1 MGVLRLVLGDQLSP
15 GISSLQDAAPGDM
28 VLMAEVSEEATYVR
42 HHKKK
47 IAFLFAAMRHF
58 AAELCAAGYCVRY
71 VGLEDRGNTGSLR
84 GEVARALEEV
94 PGLTSVV
101 ATRPGEWRL
110 SEDMQAW
117 QELLPVPVELRE
129 DTRFIVPLTEFF
141 SWAKGRKQLRMEF
154 FYREVRRKTGLL
166 MDGQEPAGGQ
176 WNFDQ
181 ENRKR
186 LPKSVVP
193 PPRFLPPADTLTQE
207 VIACV
212 AERFPDHFGDLEPWV
227 LATTR
232 AGAEAARDHF
242 ISDILPGFG
251 DWQDAMATGEPWMWH
266 SLLSVYLNCG
276 LLDPLDLCRR
286 AEAQWRAGRAPL
298 NAVEGFIRQIIGWR
312 EYVRGIYW
320 LKMPAYADTNA
331 LDAHRPLPDFYW
343 TGETAMRCMAEAIG
357 QTKRHAYAHHIQRLM
372 VTGNFA
378 LIAGI
383 DPKAVNQWYLTVY
396 ADAYDWVELPNTHG
410 MALYADAGLMASKPY
425 AASGNYI
432 NKMSDYC
439 GRCAYKVT
447 EKSGPKACPFNYL
460 YWDFIARNRERLSRN
475 PRMALIYK
483 AFDRIAEA
491 EITTMRASAADFL
504 ADSLSGRRLN
514 RR

>member
-15 GISSLQDAAPGDM
+15 DISSLKDAAPDDLI
-28 VLMAEVSEEATYVR
+28 LMAEVAEEATYVR

-58 AAELCAAGYCVRY
+58 ANELGAAGHRVRY
-71 VGLEDRGNTGSLR
+71 VRLDDAGNAGSLR

-94 PGLTSVV
+94 PGLSSVV
-101 ATRPGEWRL
+101 VTKPGEWRL
-110 SEDMQAW
+110 LEDIEAW
-117 QELLPVPVELRE
+117 RDLLPVPVELCE
-129 DTRFIVPLTEFF
+129 DTRFIVPLTDFF
-141 SWAKGRKQLRMEF
+141 AWAKGRKQLRMEF

-166 MDGQEPAGGQ
+166 MDGEEPAGGQ
-176 WNFDQ
+176 WNFDHD
-181 ENRKR
+181 NRKR
-186 LPKSVVP
+186 LPKSLVP
-193 PPRFLPPADTLTQE
+193 PPRFLPPADKLTQE
-207 VIACV
+207 VIALV
-212 AERFPDHFGDLEPWV
+212 AARFPDHFGDLEPWV
-227 LATTR
+227 FATTR

-242 ISDILPGFG
+242 ITEILPGFG
-251 DWQDAMATGEPWMWH
+251 DWQDAMAKGEPWMWH

-276 LLDPLDLCRR
+276 LLDPLDVCRR
-286 AEAQWRAGRAPL
+286 AEAEWRAGRAPL

-312 EYVRGIYW
+312 EYVRGVYW
-320 LKMPAYADTNA
+320 LKMPAYAETNA
-331 LDAHRPLPDFYW
+331 LEAHRPLPDFYW
-343 TGETAMRCMAEAIG
+343 TGETGMRCMADAIG

-383 DPKAVNQWYLTVY
+383 DPQAVNDWYLLVY
-396 ADAYDWVELPNTHG
+396 ADAYEWVELPNTHG
-410 MALYADAGLMASKPY
+410 MALHADGGLMASKPY

-439 GRCAYKVT
+439 GSCAYKVA

-460 YWDFIARNRERLSRN
+460 YWDFIARNRERLAAN

-483 AFDRIAEA
+483 ALDRLPEA
-491 EITTMRASAADFL
+491 EVRAMQASAVGFL
-504 ADSLSGRRLN
+504 AKACPAAD
-514 RR
+514 